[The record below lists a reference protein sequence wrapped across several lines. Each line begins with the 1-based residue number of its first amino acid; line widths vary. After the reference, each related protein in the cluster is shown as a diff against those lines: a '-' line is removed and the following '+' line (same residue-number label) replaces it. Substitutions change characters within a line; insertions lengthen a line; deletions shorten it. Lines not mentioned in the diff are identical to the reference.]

1 MIFETLTT
9 VFFKSKTRYN
19 RLYIFFTLFG
29 SFLSIFLIRFNVH
42 RFARRVARRECILIH
57 I

>member
-42 RFARRVARRECILIH
+42 RFARRVARKKYKS
-57 I
+57 

>member
-29 SFLSIFLIRFNVH
+29 SFLSIFLIRLNVH